1 MLIKNFRENAE
12 LLLKIIDNYD
22 KTARLLGQENEQWFL
37 DWQDTI
43 NEISV
48 R

>member
-1 MLIKNFRENAE
+1 MLIKNFKENAE
-12 LLLKIIDNYD
+12 LLLKVIDNYD
-22 KTARLLGQENEQWFL
+22 KTARLLNQENEQWFL